1 MHPMMISIRYI
12 TYGKKGTYKMKEKSN
27 LTRRRNQTF
36 SLFIVFLLFTF
47 SKLLQASSL
56 SKEEQ
61 AQVVISE
68 SRTAQQLNKLASS
81 IGTDIYFYVKG
92 LTGDTG
98 GKIGRGESMIF
109 VPSIITSDGDRISS
123 TASIPKITVLLNE
136 SGEVIHAISGGRA
149 KLSKE
154 ILFNLRDV
162 EYLGLWDVDF
172 RFEHLDLSL
181 FTKLKRLRVTGGEI
195 KTLSLPEYGT
205 LTYAIIESG
214 TLVNINHL
222 SQQKILQY
230 LYLNA
235 KESIDYKYL
244 EKNESLT
251 HLTLMLNI
259 QTIAIETLINL
270 KEVTLYN
277 PKGNDIE
284 NISKL
289 NKLKYLILKWPEDRG
304 ISTVTLPKSLEI
316 LMIMNPYRYSLMP
329 LVNLPNL
336 KEVTFN
342 GGDITQVP
350 ILEDLPELETLEISD
365 SKLTSLDG
373 IEKLTS
379 LKYVRFEKNEIT
391 DISALFP
398 LESLVEIDL
407 SDSKFKR
414 LGDIGKKPHLDMI
427 KLSDSEL
434 ESVDF
439 DAIAKYPYCS
449 ISIEF
454 TPFEMNASDD
464 DLNKIYNLWEK
475 GHL

>member
-1 MHPMMISIRYI
+1 M
-12 TYGKKGTYKMKEKSN
+12 
-27 LTRRRNQTF
+27 
-36 SLFIVFLLFTF
+36 
-47 SKLLQASSL
+47 
-56 SKEEQ
+56 
-61 AQVVISE
+61 
-68 SRTAQQLNKLASS
+68 NKLASS

-172 RFEHLDLSL
+172 RFKHLDLSL

-391 DISALFP
+391 DISALSP
-398 LESLVEIDL
+398 LDNLIKVDL
-407 SDSKFKR
+407 SQNNITE
-414 LGDIGKKPHLDMI
+414 LGELGKKPNLNVVRLNFNPI
-427 KLSDSEL
+427 EAF
-434 ESVDF
+434 DF
-439 DAIAKYPYCS
+439 EMVSNYPYCAFT
-449 ISIEF
+449 ISG
-454 TPFEMNASDD
+454 TPFMRNGSREDK
-464 DLNKIYNLWEK
+464 LKLKNLWQK

>member
-1 MHPMMISIRYI
+1 
-12 TYGKKGTYKMKEKSN
+12 MKNKSK
-27 LTRRRNQTF
+27 LTRRCNQIVFSFIALVLITF
-36 SLFIVFLLFTF
+36 S
-47 SKLLQASSL
+47 SLLQASPL

-61 AQVVISE
+61 AHVIIVTSP
-68 SRTAQQLNKLASS
+68 TAQKLQKLADD
-81 IGTDIYFYVKG
+81 IGTDIYFYVEG
-92 LTGDTG
+92 LTGKTG
-98 GKIGRGESMIF
+98 GKIGRSEGVIF

-136 SGEVIHAISGGRA
+136 SGEAIHAISGGRA

-154 ILFNLRDV
+154 ILFNLMDV
-162 EYLGLWDVDF
+162 EYLGLWGVDF
-172 RFEHLDLSL
+172 RFEHLNLSL

-195 KTLSLPEYGT
+195 KTLSLPKYGT

-214 TLVNINHL
+214 TLVNINYL

-251 HLTLMLNI
+251 HLILMLNI

-289 NKLKYLILKWPEDRG
+289 NKLKYLTLKWPEDRG
-304 ISTVTLPKSLEI
+304 ISTVKLPKSLEI
-316 LMIMNPYRYSLMP
+316 LMIMNPHRYSLMP

-350 ILEDLPELETLEISD
+350 ILEDLPQLETLEISD

-398 LESLVEIDL
+398 LENLIEIDL

-414 LGDIGKKPHLDMI
+414 LEYIGKKPHLDI
-427 KLSDSEL
+427 LKLSDSEL

-464 DLNKIYNLWEK
+464 DLDKIYNLWEK

>member
-1 MHPMMISIRYI
+1 
-12 TYGKKGTYKMKEKSN
+12 MKNKSK
-27 LTRRRNQTF
+27 LTRRCNQ
-36 SLFIVFLLFTF
+36 IVFSFIALVLITF
-47 SKLLQASSL
+47 NSLLQASPL

-61 AQVVISE
+61 AHVIIVTSP
-68 SRTAQQLNKLASS
+68 TAQKLQKLADD
-81 IGTDIYFYVKG
+81 IGTDIYFYVEG
-92 LTGDTG
+92 LTGKTG
-98 GKIGRGESMIF
+98 GKIGRSEGVIF

-136 SGEVIHAISGGRA
+136 SGEAIHAISGGRA

-154 ILFNLRDV
+154 ILFNLMDV
-162 EYLGLWDVDF
+162 EYLGLWGVDF
-172 RFEHLDLSL
+172 RFEHLNLSL

-251 HLTLMLNI
+251 HLILMLNI

-289 NKLKYLILKWPEDRG
+289 NKLKYLTLKWPEDRG
-304 ISTVTLPKSLEI
+304 MSTVKLPKSLEI
-316 LMIMNPYRYSLMP
+316 LMIMNPHRYSLMP

-350 ILEDLPELETLEISD
+350 ILEDLPQLETLEISD

-391 DISALFP
+391 DISALYP
-398 LESLVEIDL
+398 LENLIEIDL

-414 LGDIGKKPHLDMI
+414 LEYIGKKPHLDI
-427 KLSDSEL
+427 LKLSDSEL

-464 DLNKIYNLWEK
+464 DLDKIYNL
-475 GHL
+475 